1 MPKRRES
8 AATGA
13 AVHADKNKT
22 MTQAN
27 NPLDYQ
33 PKRGGSLLSGLR
45 LVIFV
50 VGLVLLAA
58 GLIWSACPLMPREVK
73 IGKVVVFGLMGVP
86 GIAVSSSAKY
96 LASLVVYV
104 GLFLLTQWLLLAP
117 RGTWRIRLGDDAR
130 PLWRSALAGGMVAML
145 LSIGLV
151 ASIQELRGRWKG
163 FDVKGGYGAGWLLT
177 MGGIWLGWA
186 VVFALYYRSL
196 DRRLIVSRMLRL
208 LIGGTIL
215 ELLVAA
221 PVHALAKPD
230 DRLSSECYC
239 ARGSYTGLVFGLTA
253 ALWLFGPGLLLLFLR
268 EKKRRQ
274 HLVP

>member
-1 MPKRRES
+1 M
-8 AATGA
+8 T
-13 AVHADKNKT
+13 HA
-22 MTQAN
+22 
-27 NPLDYQ
+27 PLDYQ

-50 VGLVLLAA
+50 IGLVLLAA
-58 GLIWSACPLMPREVK
+58 GLIWSVCPLMPREVK
-73 IGKVVVFGLMGVP
+73 IGKVVVFGLLGVP
-86 GIAVSSSAKY
+86 GIAGSSSAKY
-96 LASLVVYV
+96 LASLAVYM

-117 RGTWRIRLGDDAR
+117 RGTWRIRLGDEAR
-130 PLWRSALAGGMVAML
+130 PLWRSALAGGFVAML
-145 LSIGLV
+145 LSIGLL
-151 ASIQELRGRWKG
+151 ASLQELRGRWQS
-163 FDVKGGYGAGWLLT
+163 FDERGYGAGWLLA
-177 MGGIWLGWA
+177 MGGVWLGWA

-196 DRRLIVSRMLRL
+196 DRRLMVSRMLRL

-221 PVHALAKPD
+221 PVYALAKAD

-239 ARGSYTGLVFGLTA
+239 ARGSYTGLVLGLTA
-253 ALWLFGPGLLLLFLR
+253 AIWLFGPGLLLLFLR